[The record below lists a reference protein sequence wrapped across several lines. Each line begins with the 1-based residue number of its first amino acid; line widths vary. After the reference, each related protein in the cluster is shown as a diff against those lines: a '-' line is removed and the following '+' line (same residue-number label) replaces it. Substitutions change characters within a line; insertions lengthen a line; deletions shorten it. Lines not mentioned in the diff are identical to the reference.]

1 MAVDGIV
8 APDRVSSLLERELS
22 RFVEAR
28 PRSLELRRRA
38 SESMPG
44 GVPVSWMAQLHGH
57 PPVYV
62 DSGAGAHF
70 TDVDGHRYFDTNI
83 ADTSMFGGYGPE
95 PVVRAVADRTRRGTQ
110 FLQPV
115 EDAIFVAEDLV
126 RRYSLP
132 KWQFTLAA
140 TTANTEVFRL
150 ARYATGRDV
159 VLMFEGKYHGHG
171 DEMLVHLGEHGE
183 SEPEYVGL
191 PSRVTSQTRLV
202 QFNDVEALAAQLS
215 RGDVACVVTEPA
227 LTNLGVIRP
236 DDGFHDALRR
246 LTREAGTLLVL
257 DETHTQICG
266 PGGLTKRWGLDPDIV
281 TLGKSIGGGVPIGAY
296 GMTGALADRF
306 EEGIHADVGAGMA
319 GTENELATGGTLFG
333 NALSMAAARAALTE
347 VLTDDVYERT
357 SELGVRLADGI
368 EAVAEANGLPW
379 RAHRLYARSGYAFT
393 GRLCRNA
400 MEAHE
405 DHRGELYRLLRLFMA
420 NRGVWEA
427 IELAG
432 PAVSVPASSADVDG
446 YLTVLSEFAEAVS
459 A

>member
-1 MAVDGIV
+1 MAVDRVV
-8 APDRVSSLLERELS
+8 APDRVENLLERELA
-22 RFVEAR
+22 RFVEER
-28 PRSLELRRRA
+28 PRSKELRRRA
-38 SESMPG
+38 SRSMPG
-44 GVPVSWMAQLHGH
+44 GVPASWMVQLHGH

-62 DSGAGAHF
+62 DFGQGAYF

-115 EDAIFVAEDLV
+115 EDAIAAAEDLA
-126 RRYSLP
+126 RRYALP
-132 KWQFTLAA
+132 KWQFTLSA
-140 TTANTEVFRL
+140 TTANTEAFRL
-150 ARYATGRDV
+150 ARYATGRDI
-159 VLMFEGKYHGHG
+159 VLMFEGKYHGHA
-171 DEMLVHLGEHGE
+171 DEMLVSLGEAGE
-183 SEPEYVGL
+183 SRPEYGGL

-202 QFNDVEALAAQLS
+202 QFNDVEALAVALS

-227 LTNLGVIRP
+227 LTNLGVIQP
-236 DDGFHDALRR
+236 ADGFHEVLRR
-246 LTREAGTLLVL
+246 LTRESGTLLVI

-266 PGGLTKRWGLDPDIV
+266 PGGLTKRWGLEPDVI

-296 GMTGALADRF
+296 GMSEALAERF
-306 EEGIHADVGAGMA
+306 GEGIHADIAS

-347 VLTDDVYERT
+347 VLTDEVYDRT
-357 SELGVRLADGI
+357 AALGMRLADGI
-368 EAVAEANGLPW
+368 EGVAEANGLPW

-393 GRLCRNA
+393 GRLSRNA
-400 MEAHE
+400 TEAHE
-405 DHRGELYRLLRLFMA
+405 DVAPDIYRLLRVFMA

-432 PAVSVPASSADVDG
+432 PAISVPATAADVDR
-446 YLTVLSEFAEAVS
+446 YLTVLSEFAEAIS
-459 A
+459 G

>member
-1 MAVDGIV
+1 MIARLSGMAVDRIV
-8 APDRVSSLLERELS
+8 APDRILSLLERELA
-22 RFVEAR
+22 RFVEER
-28 PRSLELRRRA
+28 PRSAELRRRA
-38 SESMPG
+38 SGSMPG
-44 GVPVSWMAQLHGH
+44 GVPVSWMVQLHGH

-62 DSGAGAHF
+62 DSGEGAYF
-70 TDVDGHRYFDTNI
+70 SDVDGHRYFDTNI

-115 EDAIFVAEDLV
+115 EDAIHVAEDLA
-126 RRYSLP
+126 RRYALP
-132 KWQFTLAA
+132 KWQFTLSA
-140 TTANTEVFRL
+140 TTANTEAFRL
-150 ARYATGRDV
+150 ARYATRRDV
-159 VLMFEGKYHGHG
+159 VR
-171 DEMLVHLGEHGE
+171 LGEHGT
-183 SEPEYVGL
+183 SEPEMLGL
-191 PSRVTSQTRLV
+191 PARVTSQTRLV
-202 QFNDVEALAAQLS
+202 QFNDVGALSAALS

-227 LTNLGVIRP
+227 LTNLGVIQP
-236 DDGFHDALRR
+236 DPGFHEELRR
-246 LTREAGTLLVL
+246 LTREAGTLLVI

-266 PGGLTKRWGLDPDIV
+266 RGGLTKRWGLEPDVV

-296 GMTGALADRF
+296 GMSAELGERF
-306 EEGIHADVGAGMA
+306 EDGTHGELSS

-347 VLTDDVYERT
+347 VLTDDVYART
-357 SELGVRLADGI
+357 SELGARLADGI
-368 EAVAEANGLPW
+368 EAVAQANGLPW

-400 MEAHE
+400 TEAHE
-405 DHRGELYRLLRLFMA
+405 DHASDLYRLLRLFMA

-427 IELAG
+427 IEFAG
-432 PAVSVPASSADVDG
+432 PAISVPATSADVDG